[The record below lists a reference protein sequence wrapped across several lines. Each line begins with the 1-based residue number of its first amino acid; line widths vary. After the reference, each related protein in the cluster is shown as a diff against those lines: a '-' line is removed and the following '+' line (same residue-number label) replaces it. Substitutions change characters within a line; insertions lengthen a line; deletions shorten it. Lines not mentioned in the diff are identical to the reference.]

1 MIGRRIMY
9 AVVQC
14 NSTQDV
20 KNTSYG
26 RSLRNQH
33 NTKNGARRARH
44 VEGQKLKNILLK
56 WDKSIKATQL

>member
-26 RSLRNQH
+26 RSLGTNII
-33 NTKNGARRARH
+33 
-44 VEGQKLKNILLK
+44 KLTEQEEQDMLKGKKLVKNILLNGM
-56 WDKSIKATQL
+56 L

>member
-1 MIGRRIMY
+1 MTYKEMWSLTPRSFFNENAVNKKDYESRTIHMIGRRIMY

-26 RSLRNQH
+26 RSHGNL
-33 NTKNGARRARH
+33 T
-44 VEGQKLKNILLK
+44 
-56 WDKSIKATQL
+56 